1 MFVQGPAGQ
10 WGSQLCPGQSR
21 TGVAW
26 SECQGTSE
34 IRRGGGGSQSLSLS
48 SFLFLGLNCAV
59 GPGPST
65 LPDLASRP
73 LSTDPSVRTV
83 TTRLTPCSG
92 PHLVPDFRTPPP
104 KAPPMQCLPPWGP
117 AGTRGPERPLEGLSR
132 TKTRPPGPAPCFCP
146 HLCLEPN
153 LSSWAW
159 VFRRW
164 WLGVPHLQAA
174 EETGGGLGR
183 SGKEGQPD
191 PTFGRGPL
199 VLLAHSLPFSPPT
212 SLH

>member
-1 MFVQGPAGQ
+1 MNNELRANRKSGRWEQRPRRAWAPRGTRAGAWEGEMDMFVQGPAGQ

-65 LPDLASRP
+65 LPDLTSRP

-83 TTRLTPCSG
+83 TTRLTPCSS

-104 KAPPMQCLPPWGP
+104 KAPQCNAYLPGALPGH
-117 AGTRGPERPLEGLSR
+117 GGLS
-132 TKTRPPGPAPCFCP
+132 A
-146 HLCLEPN
+146 HLRV
-153 LSSWAW
+153 SQGQ
-159 VFRRW
+159 RQ
-164 WLGVPHLQAA
+164 GLQALHPA
-174 EETGGGLGR
+174 SALT
-183 SGKEGQPD
+183 SAWN
-191 PTFGRGPL
+191 PT
-199 VLLAHSLPFSPPT
+199 
-212 SLH
+212 